1 LGLALFGQ
9 QRAQMK
15 AAGQRDTGAAEVF
28 IEFKGKRFGP

>member
-1 LGLALFGQ
+1 
-9 QRAQMK
+9 MK